1 MASVIAQWTKK
12 WAEKRNYPFLFYTQ
26 TTSTNDKA
34 KEYFTNS
41 RKYKSLLFIT
51 ESQTKGRGRRNQQWI
66 NSDMM
71 VSWSYSLKK
80 APQPV
85 TTTLM
90 CLALYEALNNSWK
103 KCPFEIKKPN
113 DIYIKNRKLAGLL
126 IEAVSKGDLQ
136 QLIIGVGMNIFTHPP
151 SGPFTHLQEH
161 ITEKKIS
168 EEEWF
173 LFLDEWNKQINKKT
187 RLCVK
192 P

>member
-1 MASVIAQWTKK
+1 
-12 WAEKRNYPFLFYTQ
+12 
-26 TTSTNDKA
+26 
-34 KEYFTNS
+34 
-41 RKYKSLLFIT
+41 
-51 ESQTKGRGRRNQQWI
+51 
-66 NSDMM
+66 MM

-113 DIYIKNRKLAGLL
+113 DIYIKNRKLAGLF
-126 IEAVSKGDLQ
+126 IEAINKGFLQ
-136 QLIIGVGMNIFTHPP
+136 QLIIGVGMNVFTHPP

-161 ITEKKIS
+161 ITKKKIN

-173 LFLDEWNKQINKKT
+173 LFLDEWNKQINKKI

-192 P
+192 T